1 VLEIGPRTARRMPRT
16 DVPLTVPPSASPC
29 ILVVEDN
36 PVNMR
41 LVRLI
46 LRTKGFEVNEAVTGH
61 DALSK
66 LRANRP
72 DLILLDMQL
81 PGMDGFTLAAMLK
94 SDAHTRAIP
103 LVAVTAY
110 AMKGDAERILAAGC
124 DAYLRKPI
132 DDAELIEVIERCLGP
147 NR

>member
-1 VLEIGPRTARRMPRT
+1 
-16 DVPLTVPPSASPC
+16 
-29 ILVVEDN
+29 VVEDN

-46 LRTKGFEVNEAVTGH
+46 LRTNGFDVHEAVTGH
-61 DALSK
+61 EALAQ

-124 DAYLRKPI
+124 DAYLCKPI
-132 DDAELIEVIERCLGP
+132 DDAELIEVIERCLGT

>member
-1 VLEIGPRTARRMPRT
+1 VSIPSPTA
-16 DVPLTVPPSASPC
+16 SC

-46 LRTKGFEVNEAVTGH
+46 LRTKGYNVDEAETGH
-61 DALSK
+61 DALAK

-132 DDAELIEVIERCLGP
+132 DDAELIEVIERCLGTS
-147 NR
+147 R

>member
-1 VLEIGPRTARRMPRT
+1 MKT
-16 DVPLTVPPSASPC
+16 

-41 LVRLI
+41 LVRLL
-46 LRTKGFEVNEAVTGH
+46 LRTHGYAVAEATTGQE
-61 DALSK
+61 ALTY
-66 LRANRP
+66 LRSARP

-81 PGMDGFTLAAMLK
+81 PGLDGFTLAAMLK

-110 AMKGDAERILAAGC
+110 AMKGDAERVLAAGC
-124 DAYLRKPI
+124 DAYLSKPI
-132 DDAELIEVIERCLGP
+132 DDAALTKVIERCLLST
-147 NR
+147 

>member
-1 VLEIGPRTARRMPRT
+1 
-16 DVPLTVPPSASPC
+16 
-29 ILVVEDN
+29 VVEDN

-46 LRTKGFEVNEAVTGH
+46 LRTNGYAIQEAVTGQ
-61 DALSK
+61 DALDK

-110 AMKGDAERILAAGC
+110 AMKGDAERIMAAGC
-124 DAYLRKPI
+124 DAYLCKPI
-132 DDAELIEVIERCLGP
+132 DDTELVEVIKRCLAQAL
-147 NR
+147 